1 MKYLFAAF
9 VLTAAGLSAAVA
21 QTENK
26 ADWEAPAHW
35 TQAQRD
41 RYHDLLGELRCLVCQ
56 NESLASSSASLAG
69 DLRTQ
74 VQDMIN
80 RGAGNREI
88 KAYLVERYG
97 DFVLY
102 DPPVKPHTWLL
113 WGGPFLILVLGAAIA
128 WRVMRTSRAGGA
140 ESDLS
145 EAEHVRAKRYLEEED
160 RK

>member
-1 MKYLFAAF
+1 MTKYLFAAF
-9 VLTAAGLSAAVA
+9 VLITAGLSTAVA

-26 ADWEAPAHW
+26 ADWEAPEHW
-35 TQAQRD
+35 TQVQRD

-74 VQDMIN
+74 VQEMID
-80 RGAGNREI
+80 RGANNREI
-88 KAYLVERYG
+88 KAYLVDRYG

-102 DPPVKPHTWLL
+102 DPPVKPRTWLL
-113 WGGPFLILVLGAAIA
+113 WGGPFLILLLGAIVA
-128 WRVMRTSRAGGA
+128 WRVMRASRVGG

-145 EAEHVRAKRYLEEED
+145 EAEHARAKRYLEE
-160 RK
+160 RRQ

>member
-9 VLTAAGLSAAVA
+9 VLIAACLSAAVA

-69 DLRTQ
+69 DLRVQ
-74 VQDMIN
+74 VQDMIDQ
-80 RGAGNREI
+80 GASNREI
-88 KAYLVERYG
+88 KTYLVERYG

-102 DPPVKPHTWLL
+102 DPPVKPRTWLL
-113 WGGPFLILVLGAAIA
+113 WSGPFLILILGAVIA
-128 WRVMRTSRAGGA
+128 WQVMRTSRAGGA
-140 ESDLS
+140 GSDS
-145 EAEHVRAKRYLEEED
+145 NETEHARARRYLDEYRE
-160 RK
+160 

>member
-9 VLTAAGLSAAVA
+9 VLIAACLPASAADA
-21 QTENK
+21 QDK

-35 TQAQRD
+35 TQAQRN

-69 DLRTQ
+69 DLRAR
-74 VQDMIN
+74 VQGMID
-80 RGAGNREI
+80 RGASNREI

-102 DPPVKPHTWLL
+102 DPPVKPRTWLL
-113 WGGPFLILVLGAAIA
+113 WSGPFLILILGAIIA
-128 WRVMRTSRAGGA
+128 WRVMRGSRAGGA
-140 ESDLS
+140 GSDSS
-145 EAEHVRAKRYLEEED
+145 ETEHARARRYLDEYRE
-160 RK
+160 